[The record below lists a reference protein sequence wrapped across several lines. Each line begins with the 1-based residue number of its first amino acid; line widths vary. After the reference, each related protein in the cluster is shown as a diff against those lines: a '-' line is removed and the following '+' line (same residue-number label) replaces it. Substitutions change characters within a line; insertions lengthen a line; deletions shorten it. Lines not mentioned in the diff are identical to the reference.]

1 MRAYDI
7 ILKKRNGEKL
17 SKEEIYFFVH
27 GFTRG
32 EIPDYQMAAFL
43 MAVYFQGMDDEEVAD
58 LTMAMVESGDKVD
71 LSAISGIK
79 VDKHSTGG
87 VGDKTTLV
95 LAPLVAAVGV
105 PVAKMSGRGLGHTG
119 GTLDKLESIAGF
131 NVALSPE
138 KFIKQVNDIGIAVI
152 GQTAKLAPADGKMY
166 ALRDVTATVDSLPL
180 IASSIMSKKIAGG
193 ADAIVLDVKTG
204 SGAFMKDLEG
214 SIRLAQAMVKI
225 GERVGR
231 ETIAVISEMGEPL
244 GFAVGNSL
252 EVKEAIATLKGEGPE
267 DLTEL
272 CLTLGGY
279 MVFLAR
285 KADTFETG
293 KEMLKEALQSG
304 KAFAKLKEF
313 VKSQGGNVHQID
325 DPALLPKA
333 QAISQIKAEQEGFV
347 IEVDAL
353 KVGLGAMYLGAGRA
367 KKEDKIDHSVGI
379 VLRKK
384 VGDKVLRGDV
394 LAELHYNDEKKLE
407 DAQKI
412 VFAAFKIDSRPPQK
426 APFIKAVVT
435 SKGVEKYV

>member
-1 MRAYDI
+1 MRAYDV

-17 SKEEIYFFVH
+17 TREEIYFFVH
-27 GFTRG
+27 GYTRG

-43 MAVYFQGMDDEEVAD
+43 MAVYFQGMDDEEVSY
-58 LTMAMVESGDKVD
+58 LTMAMVDSGDKVD

-95 LAPLVAAVGV
+95 LAPLVASVGV

-119 GTLDKLESIAGF
+119 GTLDKLESISGF

-138 KFIKQVNDIGIAVI
+138 QFIQQVNEIGIAVI

-204 SGAFMKDLEG
+204 SGAFMKDFDG
-214 SIRLAQAMVKI
+214 SIKLAEAMVTI

-231 ETIAVISEMGEPL
+231 KTVAVISEMGEPL
-244 GFAVGNSL
+244 GYAIGNSL

-279 MVFLAR
+279 MVYLAGQ
-285 KADTFETG
+285 APSFEQG
-293 KEMLKEALQSG
+293 KNLLKDSLQSG
-304 KAFAKLKEF
+304 KAFNKLKEF
-313 VKSQGGNVHQID
+313 VKSQGGDVRQIE
-325 DPALLPKA
+325 DPSLLPKA
-333 QAISQIKAEQEGFV
+333 LKVYELKAEADGFV
-347 IEVDAL
+347 VEVDAL
-353 KVGLGAMYLGAGRA
+353 KIGLGAMYLGAGRA
-367 KKEDKIDHSVGI
+367 TKEDKIDHSVGI
-379 VLRKK
+379 VIRKK
-384 VGDKVLRGDV
+384 VGEEVKKGEI
-394 LAELHYNDEKKLE
+394 LAELHYNDDKRLPE
-407 DAQKI
+407 AQEI
-412 VFAAFKIDSRPPQK
+412 ALRAFKVSDQSPSK
-426 APFIKAVVT
+426 TPFIKAVVT
-435 SKGVEKYV
+435 HEGVEKYV

>member
-138 KFIKQVNDIGIAVI
+138 EFIKQVNDIGIAVI

-214 SIRLAQAMVKI
+214 SIQLAQAMVKI

-333 QAISQIKAEQEGFV
+333 QAISQIKAEKEGFV

>member
-43 MAVYFQGMDDEEVAD
+43 MAVYFQGMDEEEVAD

-138 KFIKQVNDIGIAVI
+138 EFIKQVNDIGIAVI

-231 ETIAVISEMGEPL
+231 ETVAVISEMGEPL

-279 MVFLAR
+279 MVYLAR

-313 VKSQGGNVHQID
+313 VKSQGGDVHQID

-333 QAISQIKAEQEGFV
+333 QKVYQIKAENDGFV

-353 KVGLGAMYLGAGRA
+353 KIGLGAMYLGAGRA
-367 KKEDKIDHSVGI
+367 TKEDKIDHSVGV

-384 VGDKVLRGDV
+384 VGDEVQEGDV
-394 LAELHYNDEKKLE
+394 LAELHYNDEKNLE

-435 SKGVEKYV
+435 SKGVERYV